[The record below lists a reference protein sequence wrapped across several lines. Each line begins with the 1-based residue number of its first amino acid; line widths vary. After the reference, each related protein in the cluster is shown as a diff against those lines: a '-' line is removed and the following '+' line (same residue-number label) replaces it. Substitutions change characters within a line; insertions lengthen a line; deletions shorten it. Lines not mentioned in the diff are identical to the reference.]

1 MWVELGEQ
9 KEARGEARQRSERV
23 SILLKDTIKMKI
35 KMEAEKKIEMET

>member
-1 MWVELGEQ
+1 MSRKRQEERQG
-9 KEARGEARQRSERV
+9 KEVRESDT